1 LPRRVRLARGA
12 DLMACWDQGH
22 HVRTRHLELAW
33 RRNGAG
39 HPRTGFIVPRYQFT
53 AVARNRLRR
62 RLREILRRDA
72 LASLSAVDLVVRALR
87 AAYAA
92 PFAVLRAD
100 LTDGVRRLP

>member
-1 LPRRVRLARGA
+1 
-12 DLMACWDQGH
+12 MACWDQGQ
-22 HVRTRHLELAW
+22 HVRTRHLEVAW
-33 RRNGAG
+33 RRNRAG
-39 HPRTGFIVPRYQFT
+39 HPRTGLIVPRYQFT

-72 LASLSAVDLVVRALR
+72 LASLPAVDLVVRAHR

-100 LTDGVRRLP
+100 LVDGVRRVP